1 MARVTYDDTA
11 ITYDS
16 TAIRYD
22 DRSTEPVTIDIEFTT
37 GVWTDVT
44 EDVQVNAGVTI
55 HHGRN
60 SVLES
65 VGPGTAS
72 FTLDNLAGDYTP
84 GHPGSPHY
92 PNIRPNVRV
101 RIAIATVVW
110 FEGYID
116 TWTPHYPT
124 SAADHP
130 IVEVTATD
138 RFRLWSRRILEDTHT
153 ETVQAEFTAPALYRM
168 DMASGMV
175 CGDILG
181 GSKVARL
188 IQPRNTFAG
197 GTGSVS
203 YGATGPARSTS
214 GVTLTAGT
222 NPQVGDTGY
231 WEYGDSGAPALVVP
245 GTFPLGAASWT
256 LACWLNV
263 GTFYDRSGADGFA
276 ERYTQQVAAC
286 GDGLG
291 WSVWLEGAAEDAM
304 YLKLMDE
311 AGTFFATDYLGDI
324 RNTDTHFGIVWD
336 GTDLNVY
343 VNGSAIPVGGTPG
356 TTATTRS
363 DVTVGS
369 VWMSSRLRTWNTGTV
384 TVSGIVVAPEAA
396 DSDQLSALYEA
407 CTTGFAGEYPWVRV
421 PRIMGFAD
429 VAPADYV
436 VDNGPA
442 YSHGSGSAELGPLD
456 TAGRDLLALVQDTAA
471 AEGGVFYIQ
480 SDSNVARFADR
491 YSREILPD
499 FPASTLAVTYIID
512 QEAETTGSEFSAVIE
527 DAQIVNMVTI
537 TASDGST
544 ATATDAASITA
555 NGLIS
560 ASDSLLVN
568 SQAQAADAANYRLA
582 QFATPQPRIS
592 SVAVDLM
599 TGSGLY
605 AEVLSWTIGQRIR
618 VTGLPATSQ
627 PATQFE
633 GFVEGMSGRFG
644 ADGDTVTFDLSPVWG
659 WAVQLDA
666 DDLGRLDTDGQT
678 VEVACDADD
687 TAITVTEGFSTAD
700 EPYDL
705 DIGGERVTVTS
716 AAAASGGQQV
726 LTVTRGVDGTPAVA
740 HGIGTAIYLA
750 RNLTLGL

>member
-1 MARVTYDDTA
+1 MAPLTVG
-11 ITYDS
+11 
-16 TAIRYD
+16 
-22 DRSTEPVTIDIEFTT
+22 IEFTS

-44 EDVQVNAGVTI
+44 GDVLVNAGVAI

-60 SVLES
+60 SVLDT

-72 FTLDNLAGDYTP
+72 LTVDNLTGDYTP

-92 PNIRPNVRV
+92 PNIRPNVRI

-116 TWTPHYPT
+116 AWTPHYPT
-124 SAADHP
+124 STANNP
-130 IVEVTATD
+130 IVEVSATD

-153 ETVQAEFTAPALYRM
+153 ETVKAQFTNPALYRM
-168 DMASGMV
+168 DMASGAV

-181 GSKVARL
+181 GTGRAKL
-188 IQPRNTFAG
+188 FFPRATFAAG
-197 GTGSVS
+197 VGTAT
-203 YGATGPARSTS
+203 YQATGPTRSTS

-222 NPQVGDTGY
+222 NPQVGATGY
-231 WEYGDSGAPALVVP
+231 WEFGDSGAPALVVP
-245 GTFPLGAASWT
+245 GTFPLGASPWT
-256 LACWLNV
+256 LAVWLNIA
-263 GTFYDRSGADGFA
+263 TYYDRTGADGWA

-291 WSVWLEGAAEDAM
+291 WSVWLEGATEDAM

-311 AGTFFATDYLGDI
+311 AGTFFDTGYIGDI
-324 RNTDTHFGIVWD
+324 RNVDTHFGIVWD
-336 GTDLNVY
+336 GTNLNVH
-343 VNGSAIPVGGTPG
+343 VNGSAIPIGGPPG

-384 TVSGIVVAPEAA
+384 TVSGIVVANEAA

-407 CTTGFAGEYPWVRV
+407 CSTGFAGEYPWQRV
-421 PRIMGFAD
+421 PRIMGYAD
-429 VAPADYV
+429 VNPADYV

-442 YSHGSGSAELGPLD
+442 YGYGSASAELGPLD
-456 TAGRDLLALVQDTAA
+456 TAGRDLLSLIQDTAA

-480 SDSNVARFADR
+480 SGANIARFADR
-491 YSREILPD
+491 YSRERLPA
-499 FPASTLAVTYIID
+499 FPASTLNTIYIID
-512 QEAETTGSEFSAVIE
+512 QEADTTGGDFSAVIE
-527 DAQIVNMVTI
+527 DAQIVNMVTV
-537 TASDGST
+537 TATDGST
-544 ATATDAASITA
+544 ATATDTASIAA

-560 ASDSLLVN
+560 ASDSLQVN
-568 SQAQAADAANYRLA
+568 SQEQAADAASYRLA

-592 SVAVDLM
+592 SVTVDLM
-599 TGSGLY
+599 TGTGIY

-633 GFVEGMSGRFG
+633 GFIEGMSGRFG
-644 ADGDTVTFDLSPVWG
+644 SDGDAVTFDLSPVWG
-659 WAVQLDA
+659 WAIQLDG
-666 DDLGRLDTDGQT
+666 DDVGRLDTDGQT
-678 VEVACDADD
+678 VEVDATD
-687 TAITVTEGFSTAD
+687 TDLTITVTEGFSTAD

-716 AAAASGGQQV
+716 AATASGGQQV

-740 HGIGTAIYLA
+740 HLAGTAIYVA

>member
-1 MARVTYDDTA
+1 MARDDTA
-11 ITYDS
+11 
-16 TAIRYD
+16 
-22 DRSTEPVTIDIEFTT
+22 PVTVDIEFTA

-44 EDVQVNAGVTI
+44 SDVLVNSGVTI

-65 VGPGTAS
+65 AGPGTAS
-72 FTLDNLAGDYTP
+72 FSLSNWSGDYTP
-84 GHPGSPHY
+84 GHPGSPRH
-92 PNIRPNVRV
+92 PNVRPNVRI

-110 FEGYID
+110 FEGYAD
-116 TWTPHYPT
+116 AWTPRYPT
-124 SAADHP
+124 STEYNP
-130 IVEVTATD
+130 IVDVTATD

-153 ETVQAEFTAPALYRM
+153 ETVQAEFANPALYRM
-168 DMASGMV
+168 DMASGAV

-181 GSKVARL
+181 GTGVARL
-188 IQPRNTFAG
+188 VTPRATFAG
-197 GTGSVS
+197 GVGTVA
-203 YGATGPARSTS
+203 YGATGPARSTA

-222 NPQVGDTGY
+222 NPQVGAPGY
-231 WEYGDSGAPALVVP
+231 WEFGDSGAPALIVP
-245 GTFPLGAASWT
+245 GRFPLSASPWT
-256 LACWLNV
+256 LALWMNV
-263 GTFYDRSGADGFA
+263 AAYYDRSAADGWA

-286 GDGLG
+286 NDSVG
-291 WSVWLEGAAEDAM
+291 WSVWLEGAAEDSM

-311 AGTFFATDYLGDI
+311 AGTFFATGYVGDV
-324 RNTDTHFGIVWD
+324 RNIDTHYGIVWD
-336 GTDLNVY
+336 GTDLTVH
-343 VNGSAIPVGGTPG
+343 VNGGSFTTIGGPPG

-369 VWMSSRLRTWNTGTV
+369 VWMPSRRRTWNTGTV

-396 DSDQLSALYEA
+396 DSDQMYALYEA
-407 CTTGFAGEYPWVRV
+407 CTTGFGGEYPWTRV

-429 VAPADYV
+429 VDPGDYV

-442 YSHGSGSAELGPLD
+442 YAHGSESARLGPLD
-456 TAGRDLLALVQDTAA
+456 TAGRDLLSLVQETAT

-491 YSREILPD
+491 YSRELLPD
-499 FPASTLAVTYIID
+499 FPASALGTAYVID
-512 QEAETTGSEFSAVIE
+512 QESETTGSEFSAVIE

-582 QFATPQPRIS
+582 QFATPRPRIS
-592 SVAVDLM
+592 SVAVDLT

-605 AEVLSWTIGQRIR
+605 AEVLGWTIGQRIR
-618 VTGLPATSQ
+618 VTGLPETSQ
-627 PATQFE
+627 PATEFE
-633 GFVEGMSGRFG
+633 GFIEGMSGQFG
-644 ADGDTVTFDLSPVWG
+644 ADGDTVIFDLSPVWG
-659 WAVQLDA
+659 WGIQLDA

-687 TAITVTEGFSTAD
+687 TTITVTEGFSTAD

-740 HGIGTAIYLA
+740 HLIGTDVYLA

>member
-1 MARVTYDDTA
+1 MPGDEVTA
-11 ITYDS
+11 
-16 TAIRYD
+16 
-22 DRSTEPVTIDIEFTT
+22 EIEFTP

-44 EDVQVNAGVTI
+44 GDVQVNVDVTI

-72 FTLDNLAGDYTP
+72 FTLDNRAGAYTP

-124 SAADHP
+124 STADHP

-188 IQPRNTFAG
+188 IQPRSTFAG
-197 GTGSVS
+197 GTGSVA

-407 CTTGFAGEYPWVRV
+407 CSTGFAGEYPWVRV

-456 TAGRDLLALVQDTAA
+456 TAGRDLLSLVQDTAA

-544 ATATDAASITA
+544 ATATDTASIAA

-560 ASDSLLVN
+560 ASDSLQVN
-568 SQAQAADAANYRLA
+568 SQEQAADAASYRLA

-592 SVAVDLM
+592 SVTVDLM
-599 TGSGLY
+599 TGTGIY

-633 GFVEGMSGRFG
+633 GFIEGMSGRFG
-644 ADGDTVTFDLSPVWG
+644 SDGDAVTFDLSPVWG
-659 WAVQLDA
+659 WAIQLDG
-666 DDLGRLDTDGQT
+666 DDVGRLDTDGQT
-678 VEVACDADD
+678 VEVDATD
-687 TAITVTEGFSTAD
+687 TDLTITVTEGFSTAD

-716 AAAASGGQQV
+716 AATASGGQQV

-740 HGIGTAIYLA
+740 HLAGTAIYVA

>member
-1 MARVTYDDTA
+1 MAR
-11 ITYDS
+11 
-16 TAIRYD
+16 
-22 DRSTEPVTIDIEFTT
+22 EPVTVDIEFTA

-44 EDVQVNAGVTI
+44 SDVLVNSGVTI

-65 VGPGTAS
+65 AGPGTAS
-72 FTLDNLAGDYTP
+72 FSLSNWSGDYTP
-84 GHPGSPHY
+84 GHPGSPRH
-92 PNIRPNVRV
+92 PNVRPNVRI

-110 FEGYID
+110 FEGYAD
-116 TWTPHYPT
+116 AWTPRYPT
-124 SAADHP
+124 STEYNP
-130 IVEVTATD
+130 IVDVTATD

-153 ETVQAEFTAPALYRM
+153 ETVQAEFANPALYRM
-168 DMASGMV
+168 DMASGAV

-181 GSKVARL
+181 GTGVARL
-188 IQPRNTFAG
+188 VTPRATFAG
-197 GTGSVS
+197 GVGTVA
-203 YGATGPARSTS
+203 YGATGPARSTA

-222 NPQVGDTGY
+222 NPQVGGTGY
-231 WEYGDSGAPALVVP
+231 WEFGDSGAPALIVP
-245 GTFPLGAASWT
+245 GTFPLGASPWT
-256 LACWLNV
+256 LACWLNIA
-263 GTFYDRSGADGFA
+263 TYYDRTGADGWA

-291 WSVWLEGAAEDAM
+291 WSVWLEGATEDAM

-311 AGTFFATDYLGDI
+311 AGTFFATGYVGDI
-324 RNTDTHFGIVWD
+324 RNIDTHFGIVWD

-343 VNGSAIPVGGTPG
+343 TNGYPVPVGGAPG

-363 DVTVGS
+363 DVTVWS
-369 VWMSSRLRTWNTGTV
+369 VWMASRLRTWNTGTV

-396 DSDQLSALYEA
+396 DSDQLAALYEA
-407 CTTGFAGEYPWVRV
+407 CATGFAGEYPWQRV

-429 VAPADYV
+429 VDPGDYV

-442 YSHGSGSAELGPLD
+442 YAHGSESARLGPLD
-456 TAGRDLLALVQDTAA
+456 TAGRDLLSLVQETAT

-491 YSREILPD
+491 YSRELLPD
-499 FPASTLAVTYIID
+499 FPASTLGTAYVID
-512 QEAETTGSEFSAVIE
+512 QESETTGSEFSAVIE

-582 QFATPQPRIS
+582 QFATPRPRIS
-592 SVAVDLM
+592 SVAVDLT

-605 AEVLSWTIGQRIR
+605 AEVLGWTIGQRIR
-618 VTGLPATSQ
+618 VTGLPETSQ
-627 PATQFE
+627 PATEFE
-633 GFVEGMSGRFG
+633 GFIEGMSGQFG
-644 ADGDTVTFDLSPVWG
+644 ADGDTVIFDLSPVWG
-659 WAVQLDA
+659 WGIQLDA

-687 TAITVTEGFSTAD
+687 TTITVTEGFSTAD

-740 HGIGTAIYLA
+740 HLIGTDVYLA

>member
-1 MARVTYDDTA
+1 MPGDEVTA
-11 ITYDS
+11 
-16 TAIRYD
+16 
-22 DRSTEPVTIDIEFTT
+22 EIEFTP

-44 EDVQVNAGVTI
+44 GDVQVNVDVTI

-72 FTLDNLAGDYTP
+72 FTLDNRAGAYTP
-84 GHPGSPHY
+84 GHPGGPHY
-92 PNIRPNVRV
+92 PNVRPNVRL
-101 RIAIATVVW
+101 RIAVATVVW

-116 TWTPHYPT
+116 AWTPHYPEST
-124 SAADHP
+124 ADHP
-130 IVEVTATD
+130 VVEVTATD
-138 RFRLWSRRILEDTHT
+138 RFRLWSRRLLEDTHT
-153 ETVQAEFTAPALYRM
+153 ETVQVEFANPALYRM
-168 DMASGMV
+168 DMASGAV

-181 GSKVARL
+181 GAGVARL
-188 IQPRNTFAG
+188 VTPRATFAG
-197 GTGSVS
+197 GTGTVT

-231 WEYGDSGAPALVVP
+231 WEFGDSGAPALVVP
-245 GTFPLGAASWT
+245 GTFPLGAAPWT
-256 LACWLNV
+256 LALWMNV
-263 GTFYDRSGADGFA
+263 AAYYDRSAADGWA
-276 ERYTQQVAAC
+276 ERYTQQVVAC
-286 GDGLG
+286 NDSVG
-291 WSVWLEGAAEDAM
+291 WSVWLEGAAEDSM

-311 AGTFFATDYLGDI
+311 AGTFFATGYIGDV
-324 RNTDTHFGIVWD
+324 RNIDTHYGIVWD
-336 GTDLNVY
+336 GTDLTVH
-343 VNGSAIPVGGTPG
+343 VNGGSFTTVGGPPG

-369 VWMSSRLRTWNTGTV
+369 VWMPSRRRTWNTGTV

-396 DSDQLSALYEA
+396 DSDQMYALYEA
-407 CTTGFAGEYPWVRV
+407 CTTGFGGEYPWTRV

-429 VAPADYV
+429 VDPGDYV

-442 YSHGSGSAELGPLD
+442 YAHGSESARLGPLD
-456 TAGRDLLALVQDTAA
+456 TAGRDLLSLVQETAT

-491 YSREILPD
+491 YSRELLPD
-499 FPASTLAVTYIID
+499 FPASTLGTAYVID
-512 QEAETTGSEFSAVIE
+512 QESETTGSEFAAVIE

-592 SVAVDLM
+592 SVTVDLT

-605 AEVLSWTIGQRIR
+605 AEVLGWRIGQRIR
-618 VTGLPATSQ
+618 VTGLPETSQ
-627 PATQFE
+627 PATEFE
-633 GFVEGMSGRFG
+633 GYIEGMSGQFG
-644 ADGDTVTFDLSPVWG
+644 ADGDTVIFDLSPVWG
-659 WAVQLDA
+659 WAIQLDA

-687 TAITVTEGFSTAD
+687 TAITVTEGFSATDA
-700 EPYDL
+700 PYDL

-740 HGIGTAIYLA
+740 HLIGTDVYLA